1 MPSAK
6 GKNARGTQETMI
18 SSGSD
23 GEDGENSG
31 SRRSRAAIE
40 EAGADDEGD
49 DGEEE
54 DEAEEL
60 PRRSSG
66 YKSEEE
72 SPRLKREDLAPAL
85 IKWLLEEERS
95 LLTKI
100 D

>member
-1 MPSAK
+1 
-6 GKNARGTQETMI
+6 MI

-23 GEDGENSG
+23 GEDGDNVS
-31 SRRSRAAIE
+31 SRRSKRGSKAAIE

-49 DGEEE
+49 DGEE

>member
-1 MPSAK
+1 
-6 GKNARGTQETMI
+6 MI
-18 SSGSD
+18 SSDS
-23 GEDGENSG
+23 EDRENAA
-31 SRRSRAAIE
+31 SRRSVSRRSRSRAAIE

-54 DEAEEL
+54 DEAEKL

-66 YKSEEE
+66 YKSEEN
-72 SPRLKREDLAPAL
+72 SFRPVGDLAPQL

-100 D
+100 DQSIAEN